1 MIRWAAGLLFGT
13 ALFLSGCDRE
23 ERTPVAAEHIENGMI
38 EKQQQ
43 EEGLSIKIEMSPRLS
58 ILGENRLFITI
69 KDRAGIPI
77 EDAHLNLSST
87 STMPG
92 MKIERVEINHGS
104 GGVYEAKLHYIS
116 VGQWKLT
123 LRTHRFG
130 KKEIKNIFLF
140 DVIGHA

>member
-1 MIRWAAGLLFGT
+1 MTPWIAGLLFGT
-13 ALFLSGCDRE
+13 AIYYSGCDRE
-23 ERTPVAAEHIENGMI
+23 DRTFVAAEHIENGMFVK
-38 EKQQQ
+38 EHQD
-43 EEGLSIKIEMSPRLS
+43 EGLSIKVEMSPRLS
-58 ILGENRLFITI
+58 ILGENRLFITV

-92 MKIERVEINHGS
+92 MKIEWVEINHGS

-116 VGQWKLT
+116 VGQWKLI

-130 KKEIKNIFLF
+130 KKEIKDIFLF